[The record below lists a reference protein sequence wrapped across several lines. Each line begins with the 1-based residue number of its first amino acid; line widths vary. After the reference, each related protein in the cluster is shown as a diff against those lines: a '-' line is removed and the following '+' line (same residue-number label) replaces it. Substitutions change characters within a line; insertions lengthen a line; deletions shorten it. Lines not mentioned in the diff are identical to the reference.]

1 MSDLAEHIH
10 TSKHSGVRNS
20 VLGTRN
26 LMTIAALSLVGSL
39 LVVPLSIFTP
49 VFATTPRALIIL
61 CALMGAWYI
70 AFLLPGLFVPRPGA
84 FLVAGLLMGIIST
97 FTTPLGP
104 SAIIGNLIGAAFL
117 EIPVLLFL
125 YKKWSWWVHA
135 IGATI
140 FGGFNSTMYGSA
152 YNIPQDSMQFSLGIV
167 FALASCYLTLAL
179 ALLLKR
185 RLARA
190 GVGVKQ

>member
-70 AFLLPGLFVPRPGA
+70 AYLLPGLFVPRPGA

-152 YNIPQDSMQFSLGIV
+152 YNIPQDSMQFSFGIV

>member
-70 AFLLPGLFVPRPGA
+70 AYLLPGLFVPRPGA

-117 EIPVLLFL
+117 EIPVLLFF

>member
-1 MSDLAEHIH
+1 
-10 TSKHSGVRNS
+10 
-20 VLGTRN
+20 
-26 LMTIAALSLVGSL
+26 
-39 LVVPLSIFTP
+39 
-49 VFATTPRALIIL
+49 
-61 CALMGAWYI
+61 
-70 AFLLPGLFVPRPGA
+70 
-84 FLVAGLLMGIIST
+84 MGIIST